1 MDHVCKRTESA
12 SSIASNI
19 SVAARNAII
28 RPTPASAQ
36 PLCQRSVGGQTYV
49 SLHGKIKYYYTH
61 DCTYKLYNMWLH
73 IQTYVIAHT
82 NLCDCT
88 QKSRVI
94 ARIWN
99 FRRDDDLSWENNH
112 VLDLPSHILAMW
124 RTLNDIKN
132 YIYRFPT
139 YFKTFVDVVSEHM

>member
-1 MDHVCKRTESA
+1 MALFHTPMLTVRTNQIITFLMPYTPSRFK
-12 SSIASNI
+12 SNTRQVSIE
-19 SVAARNAII
+19 RG
-28 RPTPASAQ
+28 R
-36 PLCQRSVGGQTYV
+36 GQTYV